1 MKENDYTIDPRAG
14 LQQTTLI
21 SGISGISRSYLP
33 GDIVDNAYQLTQLLG
48 RGGMGAVF
56 SCVHL
61 SLQKNYALKLL
72 AADNLSN
79 EVWSRFQL
87 EAKALAKLNH
97 PGIVSIHNMGIDKN
111 QCPYYVMDL
120 LIGNTLDQLIH
131 KQGRLQVDQVLDI
144 FIQVADAL
152 ASAHSQGIIH
162 RDIKPSNLM
171 LILETGKKLP
181 TVKIVDFGIA
191 RVQKQDLPGQSQT
204 ATGLVFGT
212 PFYMSPEQCDGARVD
227 ERSDIYSFGCAI
239 FEALTGKPP
248 FVGETPFQ
256 TFMMHQTQAPPTL
269 AKVAGGATF
278 PEALEAAV
286 QKMLQKNRADR
297 YQAMSQIKHDLER
310 IKSGKLIRAQETVA
324 VVPEAEETSVETPS
338 GIGSGQLKLLAIV
351 AGLLVF
357 SVAGLGCWLIFKPPT
372 HSGPAAASSDSL
384 PKPTG
389 VTGDIAATAAAAPE
403 LQTGSGSSFGESEN
417 ESNNESVGLPMAVL
431 HRMGASQ
438 KEIDSIGIYDSLRIT
453 TDSMEYK
460 KRMKGHIRDPI
471 WMARK
476 FKSGGAFHFPT
487 DLVMGHI
494 SINGKPPVQA
504 VGDIPVSDGDKVRL
518 LLLTPNKP
526 SVEILNKF
534 YPADLVGIEVLF
546 DDSSRA
552 IDKLS
557 KWTRLEE
564 FSCFNTIIKALP
576 DRTENWDESSLQP
589 GDLIK
594 IDSMKN
600 LKVLGL
606 CGPLS
611 AHSIVHMTSLRRI
624 HSLRVKRIY
633 DITVLLQALKDYN
646 NIDELWLVHQETT
659 DKQLAYLVRLK
670 NLRRLVIRRSL
681 LTPGCLNYFKAMPA
695 LKYLRL
701 DRNDWTAAQKADFKK
716 QLPRITVEFEPVIDK
731 TYWQMI
737 PTSK

>member
-324 VVPEAEETSVETPS
+324 VVPEVENSVEAPS
-338 GIGSGQLKLLAIV
+338 GQGGGQLKVLAIV

-357 SVAGLGCWLIFKPPT
+357 SVAGLGCWLIFKPP
-372 HSGPAAASSDSL
+372 AATE
-384 PKPTG
+384 K
-389 VTGDIAATAAAAPE
+389 IAATTTVTPPVQTAA
-403 LQTGSGSSFGESEN
+403 GSSFGERDSDN
-417 ESNNESVGLPMAVL
+417 ESESVGLPMEVL

-460 KRMKGHIRDPI
+460 KRMKGHISDPV
-471 WMARK
+471 WMASK
-476 FKSGGAFHFPT
+476 FKSRGAFHFPT

-526 SVEILNKF
+526 SVEILDKF
-534 YPADLVGIEVLF
+534 YP
-546 DDSSRA
+546 
-552 IDKLS
+552 
-557 KWTRLEE
+557 
-564 FSCFNTIIKALP
+564 
-576 DRTENWDESSLQP
+576 
-589 GDLIK
+589 
-594 IDSMKN
+594 
-600 LKVLGL
+600 
-606 CGPLS
+606 
-611 AHSIVHMTSLRRI
+611 
-624 HSLRVKRIY
+624 
-633 DITVLLQALKDYN
+633 
-646 NIDELWLVHQETT
+646 
-659 DKQLAYLVRLK
+659 
-670 NLRRLVIRRSL
+670 
-681 LTPGCLNYFKAMPA
+681 
-695 LKYLRL
+695 
-701 DRNDWTAAQKADFKK
+701 
-716 QLPRITVEFEPVIDK
+716 
-731 TYWQMI
+731 
-737 PTSK
+737 